1 MVGGG
6 GEGGSAPGSAPVKF
20 WVKVQ
25 FWGLLWEASDKFV
38 FYRNYLFK
46 SAIVFSKLMIK
57 ENVPFLSPFQILA
70 NHRNETLAWKWIYV
84 LNMLKFRIENR
95 TTSVNVSDLVIFN
108 FEFVQLFSV
117 LSLLFTLNMYLF
129 AENISDR

>member
-1 MVGGG
+1 
-6 GEGGSAPGSAPVKF
+6 
-20 WVKVQ
+20 
-25 FWGLLWEASDKFV
+25 
-38 FYRNYLFK
+38 
-46 SAIVFSKLMIK
+46 
-57 ENVPFLSPFQILA
+57 
-70 NHRNETLAWKWIYV
+70 
-84 LNMLKFRIENR
+84 MLKFRIENR